1 MPIHQLALVIADV
14 IDAHCAGTSARER
27 FLRACLGAEW
37 DEVASMIEG
46 MLAEPWHLRGFQE
59 MRLREFLKVVSD
71 TPTQQPRPASAAA
84 QEVRGWGSRPFSAE
98 GRRRTRL
105 VRGFDY

>member
-46 MLAEPWHLRGFQE
+46 MLAEPWHLIGHQE
-59 MRLREFLKVVSD
+59 RRLHKFRRLLSEARA
-71 TPTQQPRPASAAA
+71 QQPRRYGKPKASH
-84 QEVRGWGSRPFSAE
+84 
-98 GRRRTRL
+98 
-105 VRGFDY
+105 